1 MSLIAHETDPLEGP
15 GVTAQLCNWI
25 HGLKLEEIPAHVK
38 TRAKYLMLDGLA
50 CALTG
55 ARVPW
60 SVDAAKALLEF
71 EEPGKHVVIGYQEV
85 ILVLTCQCCNPAGRM
100 LSTSSQTLQ

>member
-1 MSLIAHETDPLEGP
+1 MPLLAHETDSLEGP

-25 HGLKLEEIPAHVK
+25 HGLRLEDIPAQVQ
-38 TRAKYLMLDGLA
+38 TRAKYLMLDGLG

-60 SVDAAKALLEF
+60 SVDAAKALFEF

-85 ILVLTCQCCNPAGRM
+85 ILVFSRPCYNPASSM
-100 LSTSSQTLQ
+100 LSPSNKVLQ